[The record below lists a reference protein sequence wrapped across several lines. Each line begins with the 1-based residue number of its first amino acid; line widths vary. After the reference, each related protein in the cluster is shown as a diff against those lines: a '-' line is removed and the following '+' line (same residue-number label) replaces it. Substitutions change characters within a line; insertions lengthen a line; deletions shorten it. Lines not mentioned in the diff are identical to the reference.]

1 MIDQVGV
8 ADTEDQAALTEA
20 VVGQLA
26 RHWPADSRH
35 KQIAD
40 PAQVSELPVWAAL
53 AEVGLAGLPL
63 AEEQGGAGGRWV
75 DLAVALEAVGAVLAP
90 VPSIGAAAVL
100 GTLQALPGAPASA
113 LLGAVAEGTV
123 ATFAWTAHED
133 LWGAPGSVRATAP
146 SPTDAQVTL
155 TGEVSAVLSPEA
167 AHVLV
172 LAEAAGGPQAP
183 DGPLLVAVDA
193 GAAGFDLTRV
203 DGVDATRPL
212 GTLTL
217 HDTPGTVLAA
227 GAEATAAV
235 RRGQATAALALAA
248 ECTGLAGHCLTG
260 AVAYAADRH
269 QFGRPI
275 GSFQAIKHRCAEM
288 LAEVEQARAAT
299 RHLAARLDDAAADPA
314 ELDDALALALLA
326 AGRAAGVVSNEY
338 LQILGGIGFTWEHEV
353 HLYLRRAAA
362 GAPLLGGA
370 GAHRARLDPTRRGT
384 GARPT
389 LSVPDSGPAA
399 ELAGHVA
406 ALLPAWRE
414 RWGDEVSFASRM
426 AWQQA
431 LHSVGWVAPQWPVE
445 YGGRGLGI
453 VDQVACDRVMA
464 THRAPQPLGG
474 VLGLNNVAP
483 TLMRYGTPEQKAHLP
498 AIQAGTEIWCQGF
511 SEPGSGSDLASLR
524 TRAELVGDGDD
535 AAFVITGQKV
545 WTSEGME
552 ATHCLLLARTD
563 PDAPA
568 HRGISALLV
577 PLDLPGITRRPITM
591 ITGESGF
598 AEVFYDEV
606 RVPRSAL
613 LGPLHAGWTV
623 TMTTL
628 GFERAGVIELAAGL
642 EQSVDDL
649 VTALSGHGLDEQTR
663 LELTDRLVE
672 ARLVG
677 LLGSRAL
684 GRIAE
689 GGAPGAEH
697 SVIKLLWSRAMQHQG
712 ETHLA
717 ALGLAGVAE
726 TTGRRA
732 QREYLMSRSA
742 TIAGGTTEIMRNILA
757 ERVLGMPR

>member
-8 ADTEDQAALTEA
+8 ADTEEQAALTEA

-26 RHWPADSRH
+26 RNWPTDSRH

-63 AEEQGGAGGRWV
+63 AEEQGGGGGRWA
-75 DLAVALEAVGAVLAP
+75 DLAVALEAVGAMLAP
-90 VPSIGAAAVL
+90 VPSIGAAAAL
-100 GTLQALPGAPASA
+100 GTLQALPAAAASA
-113 LLGAVAEGTV
+113 LLGAVADGTV
-123 ATFAWTAHED
+123 ATLAWTAHEG
-133 LWGAPGSVRATAP
+133 LWGAPGSVRAATTSPAGAAP
-146 SPTDAQVTL
+146 AGAQVGL

-172 LAEAAGGPQAP
+172 LAEAAGGP
-183 DGPLLVAVDA
+183 LLVVVDA

-203 DGVDATRPL
+203 GGVDATRPL

-217 HDTPGTVLAA
+217 RETPGTVLAS
-227 GAEATAAV
+227 GAEAIAAV

-248 ECTGLAGHCLTG
+248 ELTGLAGHCLTG
-260 AVAYAADRH
+260 AVGYAADRH

-275 GSFQAIKHRCAEM
+275 GSFQAVKHRCAEM

-299 RHLAARLDDAAADPA
+299 RHLAARLDDAADPA

-326 AGRAAGVVSNEY
+326 AGRAAHVVSNEY

-362 GAPLLGGA
+362 TAPLLGGA
-370 GAHRARLDPTRRGT
+370 AAHRARLDPTRRGA
-384 GARPT
+384 GASPA

-406 ALLPAWRE
+406 ALLPAYRE
-414 RWGDEVSFASRM
+414 AWGDEVSFPARM

-453 VDQVACDRVMA
+453 VDQVACDRVLA

-535 AAFVITGQKV
+535 AEFVITGQKV

-563 PDAPA
+563 PGAPP

-598 AEVFYDEV
+598 AEVFYDSV

-642 EQSVDDL
+642 EQSVGDL
-649 VTALSGHGLDEQTR
+649 VTALSGHGLDELTR

-684 GRIAE
+684 GRIAD

-726 TTGRRA
+726 ATGRRA

>member
-26 RHWPADSRH
+26 RHWPADERH

-90 VPSIGAAAVL
+90 VPSVGAAAAL
-100 GTLQALPGAPASA
+100 GTLQALPGAAASA
-113 LLGAVAEGTV
+113 LLAAVAEGTA
-123 ATFAWTAHED
+123 ATLAWTAHED
-133 LWGAPGSVRATAP
+133 LWGAPGSVRAAAASPAP
-146 SPTDAQVTL
+146 SDGAPVAL

-172 LAEAAGGPQAP
+172 LAEASG
-183 DGPLLVAVDA
+183 GPLLVAVDA

-203 DGVDATRPL
+203 AGVDPTRPL

-217 HDTPGTVLAA
+217 HDTPGTVLAT
-227 GAEATAAV
+227 GAEALAAV

-248 ECTGLAGHCLTG
+248 ELTGLAGHCLTG

-299 RHLAARLDDAAADPA
+299 RHLAARLDAAADPA

-326 AGRAAGVVSNEY
+326 AGRAAHVVSNEY
-338 LQILGGIGFTWEHEV
+338 LQVLGGIGFTWEHEV

-362 GAPLLGGA
+362 TAPLLGGA
-370 GAHRARLDPTRRGT
+370 AAHRARLDPTRRGA
-384 GARPT
+384 GARPA

-414 RWGDEVSFASRM
+414 RWGDEVSFPARM

-483 TLMRYGTPEQKAHLP
+483 TLMRYGTPAQKAHLP

-535 AAFVITGQKV
+535 AEFVITGQKV

-563 PDAPA
+563 PDAAP

-598 AEVFYDEV
+598 AEVFYDSV

-697 SVIKLLWSRAMQHQG
+697 SVIKLLWSRATQHQG

-717 ALGLAGVAE
+717 ALGLAGIADS
-726 TTGRRA
+726 TGHRA
-732 QREYLMSRSA
+732 QREYLLSRSA